1 MPDAGAIILAAG
13 GSRRFGRP
21 KQLLAFQGESLVRRS
36 VRAATEAGI
45 ASVAVVTAESTDAI
59 KGELSETSAAVV
71 ENGDWQ
77 RGLGTSIRCGLRH
90 LRASV
95 PDLEAVVIIACD
107 QPFVEAST
115 VAALIAEQKRSG
127 KPIVASRYAETLGIP
142 ALFDRSCFE
151 ALLALPDDSGAKTL
165 IESRPDE
172 VAQIKFEQGAIDID
186 TPADF
191 ERLSAR
197 ST

>member
-1 MPDAGAIILAAG
+1 MPNTAALILAAG

-45 ASVAVVTAESTDAI
+45 AWVAVVAGESIDAI
-59 KGELSETSAAVV
+59 KGEVQGSSATVV
-71 ENGDWQ
+71 ENADWQ
-77 RGLGTSIRCGLRH
+77 RGLGTSIRCGIRN

-107 QPFVEAST
+107 QPFVEASN
-115 VAALIAEQKRSG
+115 VAALIAEQERSG
-127 KPIVASRYAETLGIP
+127 KPIVASSYAGTLGIP

-151 ALLALPDDSGAKTL
+151 ALLSLPDDSGAKAL

-191 ERLSAR
+191 DRLA
-197 ST
+197 

>member
-1 MPDAGAIILAAG
+1 MSDVGAIILAAG

-21 KQLLAFQGESLVRRS
+21 KQLLAFQSESLVRRS
-36 VRAATEAGI
+36 VRVAREAGI
-45 ASVAVVTAESTDAI
+45 ASVAVVAGESVDAI
-59 KGELSETSAAVV
+59 KGEVRETSATVV
-71 ENGDWQ
+71 ENREWQ
-77 RGLGTSIRCGLRH
+77 LGIGTSIRCVLRH

-115 VAALIAEQKRSG
+115 IDGLLAEWKRSG
-127 KPIVASRYAETLGIP
+127 KPIAASSYAGTLGIP

-151 ALLALPDDSGAKTL
+151 RLLALPDDSGAKAL

-172 VAQIKFEQGAIDID
+172 VAPIKFEQGAIDID

-191 ERLSAR
+191 ERLGN
-197 ST
+197 